1 MAEARVLIVSNRLPV
16 TVRLEHGKVRVSPSS
31 GGLATA
37 MRGPHEQANSLWIG
51 WPGDT
56 SRFGPADRQITERR
70 LAEMRCQPLYL
81 TVGEVAHFYDG
92 FSNGVLWPL
101 YHYLTDKVE
110 KEAWSNWKIYTEVNQ
125 KFADAVLQVYRPG
138 DRIWIH
144 DYQLSLVPGMI
155 RKRAP
160 EATIGFFL
168 HIPFPSSE
176 VFRILPWRVEIL
188 QGMMGA
194 DLIGFHTYSYL
205 HHFSRALLHVLKLP
219 TADGVVPL
227 GHRRAMLGV
236 FPIGIDTPGFETLV
250 ARPEIR
256 QDVEQIKA
264 EGGGRHLILGV
275 DRLDY
280 TKGLPRRLL
289 AIERLLERE
298 PALRDRIR
306 FVQLIVPSREKVDAY
321 AALRRELDE
330 LAGRINATWGTLSS
344 VPVHYL
350 YRGVPLE
357 KLVALYGAA
366 DVMLVTPLRDGMNL
380 VAKEFIAC
388 QDREAGVL
396 ILSEFAGAAAEL
408 VEALLV
414 NPYDIDRLALQIK
427 RAIQMPAEERQARM
441 ASLRARVR
449 GFDVHLWAATFLE
462 TLQAAARRRAVP
474 GDTPQVSEEAEVER
488 LLARVSTFDPL
499 HVVLDYDGTLV
510 PFAPTPDLARPDPEL
525 LELLRRLAARPHTQ
539 VHLLSGRTRDSLG
552 RWFGTLPIHL
562 HAEHGFWSR
571 DAAGTGT
578 WRALLPTVPTWL
590 PRVRALLERWT
601 RDTPGSIIE
610 EKSNG
615 IVWHYRQVAA
625 DFGPMRARA
634 LLQALRDTPAEPDL
648 EVIEGEKAI
657 EIRRRGVHKGV
668 VIQRLIEESAGA
680 AQFLAMGNDR
690 TDEDMFQAIGAHG
703 VAFHV
708 GPGPSMTPH
717 RLADHEAAR
726 RVLRA
731 LLDRDQTR
739 TPAHPLQPP
748 VFPSSPG
755 SPAPLRSP
763 ASSDSPASPA
773 VPDAT
778 TTPTPTNQAR
788 DPADPARTTTVAA
801 RSGPAVTRPGPA
813 VEPPAGSAG
822 PAASNHG

>member
-1 MAEARVLIVSNRLPV
+1 MAEGRVLIVSNRLPV
-16 TVRLEHGKVRVSPSS
+16 TVRLEHGKVQVSPSA

-37 MRGPHEQANSLWIG
+37 MRGPHAQTNSLWIG

-56 SRFGPADRQITERR
+56 SRFGPAERQATERR
-70 LAEMRCQPLYL
+70 LAELRCRPLFL
-81 TVGEVAHFYDG
+81 TPGEVAHFYDR

-110 KEAWSNWKIYTEVNQ
+110 REAWTNWKTFVEVNQ
-125 KFADAVLQVYRPG
+125 KFADAVLQAYQPG
-138 DRIWIH
+138 DLIWIH

-155 RKRAP
+155 RQRAP
-160 EATIGFFL
+160 DATIGFFL

-188 QGMMGA
+188 QGMIGA

-205 HHFSRALLHVLKLP
+205 HHFSRALLHLLELP
-219 TADGVVPL
+219 TVDGVVAL
-227 GHRRAMLGV
+227 GHRQAMLGV
-236 FPIGIDTPGFETLV
+236 FPIGIDTPTFEKL
-250 ARPEIR
+250 AAQPEI
-256 QDVEQIKA
+256 QQEAAQIKA
-264 EGGGRHLILGV
+264 ESGGRHLILGV

-330 LAGRINATWGTLSS
+330 LAGRINATWGTLSA

-357 KLVALYGAA
+357 KLVAMYAAA

-388 QDREAGVL
+388 QPHESGVL

-414 NPYDIDRLALQIK
+414 NPYDVDRLALQIK
-427 RAIQMPAEERQARM
+427 RAIQMPAEERQTRM

-449 GFDVHLWAATFLE
+449 GFDAHVWAAAFLE
-462 TLQAAARRRAVP
+462 TLQAAARRRVIP
-474 GDTPQVSEEAEVER
+474 GAALRVSDDAEVER
-488 LLARVSTFDPL
+488 LLGRINGFDPL
-499 HVVLDYDGTLV
+499 HIVLDYDGTLV

-525 LELLRRLAARPHTQ
+525 LDLLRALAARPRTQ
-539 VHLLSGRTRDSLG
+539 VHLLSGRTRDSLE
-552 RWFGTLPIHL
+552 RWFGQLPIHL

-571 DAAGTGT
+571 DAGGTGA
-578 WRALLPTVPTWL
+578 WRPLLPTAPAWL
-590 PRVRALLERWT
+590 PRVRAFLEQWT
-601 RDTPGSIIE
+601 RDTPGSMIE
-610 EKSNG
+610 EKTNG
-615 IVWHYRQVAA
+615 IVWHYRLVAA
-625 DFGPMRARA
+625 DFGPLRARA
-634 LLQALRDTPAEPDL
+634 LLQALRDNFAEADL
-648 EVIEGEKAI
+648 EVIEGEKAV

-680 AQFLAMGNDR
+680 AQFLAMGDDR
-690 TDEDMFQAIGAHG
+690 TDEDMFQAIGAAG
-703 VAFHV
+703 VAIHV
-708 GPGPSMTPH
+708 GPGPSLATH
-717 RLADHEAAR
+717 RLEDHNAAR
-726 RVLRA
+726 RFLQA
-731 LLDRDQTR
+731 LLAREPARPADRH
-739 TPAHPLQPP
+739 PAL
-748 VFPSSPG
+748 S
-755 SPAPLRSP
+755 SPAPGHHDPGAATAHSRQE
-763 ASSDSPASPA
+763 ASLNDE
-773 VPDAT
+773 
-778 TTPTPTNQAR
+778 R
-788 DPADPARTTTVAA
+788 
-801 RSGPAVTRPGPA
+801 
-813 VEPPAGSAG
+813 
-822 PAASNHG
+822 